1 MRLSL
6 NDDRRSNR
14 LKNRAKANQ
23 PLMLTIRAMNSENDT
38 TGHLFKRLLFF
49 SVKLPGIYFL
59 MLFGLAVDFL
69 TQFPFAVICTL
80 ENRFSARRR

>member
-1 MRLSL
+1 MIAENGSTRHFL
-6 NDDRRSNR
+6 N
-14 LKNRAKANQ
+14 
-23 PLMLTIRAMNSENDT
+23 
-38 TGHLFKRLLFF
+38 RLLFF

-80 ENRFSARRR
+80 DNRFSGRRR